1 MYVWEREREE
11 KDCFLLLSFT
21 VKSLNP
27 FTVNLILR
35 FLPIFT
41 LIFVSDDWFRKVPA
55 TAYHMIAKELL
66 INLAINMLPS
76 NQTTNHFLIRILFIS
91 AFIDY
96 YKYILWLFRSNTKIW
111 LLIDLQPAYN
121 LKNVHFLA

>member
-1 MYVWEREREE
+1 MIGSE
-11 KDCFLLLSFT
+11 KS
-21 VKSLNP
+21 
-27 FTVNLILR
+27 
-35 FLPIFT
+35 
-41 LIFVSDDWFRKVPA
+41 PA
-55 TAYHMIAKELL
+55 TTYHMIAKELL
-66 INLAINMLPS
+66 INLVINMLPS
-76 NQTTNHFLIRILFIS
+76 NQTTNHFLIRILFIL

>member
-1 MYVWEREREE
+1 MIGSE
-11 KDCFLLLSFT
+11 KS
-21 VKSLNP
+21 
-27 FTVNLILR
+27 
-35 FLPIFT
+35 
-41 LIFVSDDWFRKVPA
+41 PA

-76 NQTTNHFLIRILFIS
+76 NLTTNHFFFFLIRILFILV
-91 AFIDY
+91 FIDY

-111 LLIDLQPAYN
+111 LLIDRQPAYN

>member
-1 MYVWEREREE
+1 MLGSEM
-11 KDCFLLLSFT
+11 S
-21 VKSLNP
+21 
-27 FTVNLILR
+27 
-35 FLPIFT
+35 
-41 LIFVSDDWFRKVPA
+41 PA

-76 NQTTNHFLIRILFIS
+76 NQTINHFFIRILFIL

-111 LLIDLQPAYN
+111 LLINLQPAYN
-121 LKNVHFLA
+121 MKNVHFLA

>member
-1 MYVWEREREE
+1 MIGSE
-11 KDCFLLLSFT
+11 KS
-21 VKSLNP
+21 
-27 FTVNLILR
+27 
-35 FLPIFT
+35 
-41 LIFVSDDWFRKVPA
+41 PA
-55 TAYHMIAKELL
+55 TTYHMIDKELL

-76 NQTTNHFLIRILFIS
+76 NQTTNRFLIRILFFS

-96 YKYILWLFRSNTKIW
+96 YNYILWLFISNTKIW

>member
-1 MYVWEREREE
+1 MIGSE
-11 KDCFLLLSFT
+11 KS
-21 VKSLNP
+21 
-27 FTVNLILR
+27 
-35 FLPIFT
+35 
-41 LIFVSDDWFRKVPA
+41 PA

-76 NQTTNHFLIRILFIS
+76 NQTTNQFLIRILFIS

-121 LKNVHFLA
+121 LKNVHFFA